1 MAKFC
6 KNCGTELYPYA
17 EFCGSCGAPTQTPS
31 ISTIA
36 SSEYITQESDEQGLV
51 LLIKSSITKGMDFLS
66 SFLKNPK

>member
-1 MAKFC
+1 MTKFC

-51 LLIKSSITKGMDFLS
+51 LLIKPGLFNNLD
-66 SFLKNPK
+66 